1 MGRKLR
7 DFSWLTTQNHHGPPP
22 ACTRTHARLTLF
34 RLALTTALYT
44 HLTAARP
51 REASER
57 LLWRVRRG
65 AWPQAQRAGA
75 RQSAGVVAS
84 CAGSVG
90 KILVQQA
97 FTTTK
102 LCQRTRG
109 TRGGR
114 PVSGARRAGGLAGWR
129 VPAEPTNHAPAKF
142 ARPRRRVQ
150 FSAPPPPVR
159 LISYLSFACGP
170 RNPPPNPPRLPAG
183 CKGYGIQRTPPPPVG
198 WWISGSQI

>member
-1 MGRKLR
+1 MPLLELEPNP
-7 DFSWLTTQNHHGPPP
+7 WLVSYGIFLGLPPKITTARPPRVR
-22 ACTRTHARLTLF
+22 AHTRLTLF

-57 LLWRVRRG
+57 LFWRVRRG

-97 FTTTK
+97 FNEYILYEYLLYYNTSTSINCTSTILVLHEYK
-102 LCQRTRG
+102 L
-109 TRGGR
+109 
-114 PVSGARRAGGLAGWR
+114 
-129 VPAEPTNHAPAKF
+129 
-142 ARPRRRVQ
+142 
-150 FSAPPPPVR
+150 
-159 LISYLSFACGP
+159 Y
-170 RNPPPNPPRLPAG
+170 
-183 CKGYGIQRTPPPPVG
+183 
-198 WWISGSQI
+198 

>member
-1 MGRKLR
+1 MPLLELEPNP
-7 DFSWLTTQNHHGPPP
+7 WLVSYGIFLGLPPKITTARPPRVR
-22 ACTRTHARLTLF
+22 AHTRLTLF

-57 LLWRVRRG
+57 LFWRVRRG

-114 PVSGARRAGGLAGWR
+114 PVSGARRAGGPPASASRPHRKLLAGSCTSWYHCSVAWR
-129 VPAEPTNHAPAKF
+129 SSKRQPYH
-142 ARPRRRVQ
+142 RRRR
-150 FSAPPPPVR
+150 R
-159 LISYLSFACGP
+159 LHRRRSPLRAACRPCSIGSEATLLGSL
-170 RNPPPNPPRLPAG
+170 R
-183 CKGYGIQRTPPPPVG
+183 RT
-198 WWISGSQI
+198 W